1 MVNSYFKDLPIL
13 DRQPKPRETG
23 INYVRAPVMAGSV
36 VEDYL
41 AAFGEMVDVFKLSGK
56 QAMMMSDDSL
66 KAFFSAFK
74 SFNSLFTLSKSICS
88 KSSFCCN
95 SCSFSVMLYS

>member
-41 AAFGEMVDVFKLSGK
+41 AAFGEMVDIFKLSGK

-66 KAFFSAFK
+66 KAFIS
-74 SFNSLFTLSKSICS
+74 SRSLLILANDLLGTISKRLPS
-88 KSSFCCN
+88 
-95 SCSFSVMLYS
+95 